1 MTPPQ
6 MIRVLLVDDHAVVRG
21 GLSFFLSTTDDIEV
35 VGEAADGEQALRLCA
50 QLQPDVVVM
59 DMLMPQM
66 DGFTAIQHIRQQ
78 HPAIRVLA
86 LTSFLEGEFVQRA
99 LQAGAS
105 GYLLKD
111 VQARDLANAIRAA
124 YAGRST
130 LAAEATQ
137 ALIQTV
143 AQPAAQQ
150 GEALSAREHE
160 VLVGLARGLS
170 NGEIA
175 AQLTISTN
183 TVRHHVRNILA
194 KLEVT
199 NRTEAVHVA
208 MQRGLVE

>member
-1 MTPPQ
+1 M
-6 MIRVLLVDDHAVVRG
+6 VRG

-50 QLQPDVVVM
+50 QLHPDVVLM
-59 DMLMPQM
+59 DMIMPHM
-66 DGFTAIQHIRQQ
+66 DGFTAMQQIRQR
-78 HPAIRVLA
+78 HPDINMIA
-86 LTSFLEGEFVQRA
+86 LTSFPDGEFVQRA

-111 VQARDLANAIRAA
+111 VQARDLAAAIRAA
-124 YAGRST
+124 KAGRST
-130 LAAEATQ
+130 LAPEATQ
-137 ALIQTV
+137 ALVQTMAQG
-143 AQPAAQQ
+143 AQP
-150 GEALSAREHE
+150 GEAISERERELLARMS
-160 VLVGLARGLS
+160 RGLS

-175 AQLTISTN
+175 SQLTISTN

>member
-1 MTPPQ
+1 MTSPT
-6 MIRVLLVDDHAVVRG
+6 IRVLLVDDHAVVRS

-50 QLQPDVVVM
+50 QLHPDVVLM
-59 DMLMPQM
+59 DMVMPGM
-66 DGFTAIQHIRQQ
+66 DGFTAIQQVHQQ
-78 HPAIRVLA
+78 QPAIRVLA
-86 LTSFLEGEFVQRA
+86 LTSFLDGAFVQRA

-111 VQARDLANAIRAA
+111 VQARDLADAIRAA

-143 AQPAAQQ
+143 AQPAQP
-150 GEALSAREHE
+150 GEPLSAREQE
-160 VLVGLARGLS
+160 VLVRMVRGLS

>member
-1 MTPPQ
+1 MTTPR
-6 MIRVLLVDDHAVVRG
+6 MIRVLIVDDHAVVRG
-21 GLSFFLSTTDDIEV
+21 GLNFFLSTTDDIEV

-50 QLQPDVVVM
+50 QLHPDVVLM

-66 DGFTAIQHIRQQ
+66 DGFTAIQHIRQRY
-78 HPAIRVLA
+78 PDIRAIA

-111 VQARDLANAIRAA
+111 VQARELANAIRAA
-124 YAGRST
+124 SAGRST
-130 LAAEATQ
+130 MASEATQ
-137 ALIQTV
+137 ALIQTM
-143 AQPAAQQ
+143 AQPTQP
-150 GEALSAREHE
+150 GEPLSARERE
-160 VLVGLARGLS
+160 VLVGLAKGLS
-170 NGEIA
+170 NSEIA

>member
-21 GLSFFLSTTDDIEV
+21 GLSYFLSTTDDIEV
-35 VGEAADGEQALRLCA
+35 VGEAANGEQALRLCA
-50 QLQPDVVVM
+50 ELHPDVVMM
-59 DMLMPQM
+59 DMIMPQM
-66 DGFTAIQHIRQQ
+66 DGFTAMQHLRLR
-78 HPAIRVLA
+78 HPDIHVIA
-86 LTSFLEGEFVQRA
+86 LTSFLDGAFVQRA
-99 LQAGAS
+99 IQAGAS

-111 VQARDLANAIRAA
+111 VQAHELADAIRAA
-124 YAGRST
+124 KGGRST
-130 LAAEATQ
+130 LAPEATQ
-137 ALIQTV
+137 ALIQAM
-143 AQPAAQQ
+143 AQPAQV
-150 GEALSAREHE
+150 GEPLSERERE
-160 VLVGLARGLS
+160 VLIRMARGLS

-175 AQLTISTN
+175 EELTISPH

>member
-1 MTPPQ
+1 MTSPT
-6 MIRVLLVDDHAVVRG
+6 IRVLLVDDHAVVRR

-35 VGEAADGEQALRLCA
+35 VGEAADGVQALRLCA
-50 QLQPDVVVM
+50 QLQPDVVLM
-59 DMLMPQM
+59 DMVMPQM
-66 DGFTAIQHIRQQ
+66 DGFTAMQQIRQRY
-78 HPAIRVLA
+78 PAIRVIA
-86 LTSFLEGEFVQRA
+86 LTSFLDGEFVQRA
-99 LQAGAS
+99 LQGGAS

-111 VQARDLANAIRAA
+111 VQARDLADAIRAA

-130 LAAEATQ
+130 LATEATQ

-143 AQPAAQQ
+143 AQPAQE
-150 GEALSAREHE
+150 GEALSERERE
-160 VLVGLARGLS
+160 VLVRMARGLN

-175 AQLTISTN
+175 AQLMISTN

>member
-1 MTPPQ
+1 MTSPT
-6 MIRVLLVDDHAVVRG
+6 IRVLRVDDHAVVRS

-35 VGEAADGEQALRLCA
+35 VGEAADGVQALRLCA
-50 QLQPDVVVM
+50 QLQPDVVLM
-59 DMLMPQM
+59 DMVMPQM
-66 DGFTAIQHIRQQ
+66 DGFTAMQQIRQRY
-78 HPAIRVLA
+78 PAIRVIA
-86 LTSFLEGEFVQRA
+86 LTSFLDGEFVQRA
-99 LQAGAS
+99 LQGGAS

-111 VQARDLANAIRAA
+111 VQARDLADAIRAA

-130 LAAEATQ
+130 LATEATQ

-143 AQPAAQQ
+143 AQPAQE
-150 GEALSAREHE
+150 GEALSERERE
-160 VLVGLARGLS
+160 VLVRMARGLN

-175 AQLTISTN
+175 AQLMISTN

>member
-1 MTPPQ
+1 MPSAT
-6 MIRVLLVDDHAVVRG
+6 IRVLLVDDHAVVRS

-50 QLQPDVVVM
+50 QLHPDVVVM

-111 VQARDLANAIRAA
+111 VQARDLADAIRAA

-137 ALIQTV
+137 ALIQIV
-143 AQPAAQQ
+143 AQPAQP
-150 GEALSAREHE
+150 GEELSEREHE
-160 VLVGLARGLS
+160 VLVRMAKGLS

-183 TVRHHVRNILA
+183 TCGTMCVISWPSWR
-194 KLEVT
+194 
-199 NRTEAVHVA
+199 
-208 MQRGLVE
+208 

>member
-1 MTPPQ
+1 VTTPR

-35 VGEAADGEQALRLCA
+35 VGEAADGEQALRMCA
-50 QLQPDVVVM
+50 QLHPDVVVM

-66 DGFTAIQHIRQQ
+66 DGFTAIQHIRQH
-78 HPAIRVLA
+78 HPAIRVIA

-111 VQARDLANAIRAA
+111 VQARDLADAIRAA

-143 AQPAAQQ
+143 AQPAQQ
-150 GEALSAREHE
+150 GEELSARE
-160 VLVGLARGLS
+160 R
-170 NGEIA
+170 
-175 AQLTISTN
+175 
-183 TVRHHVRNILA
+183 
-194 KLEVT
+194 
-199 NRTEAVHVA
+199 
-208 MQRGLVE
+208 

>member
-1 MTPPQ
+1 MTSPT
-6 MIRVLLVDDHAVVRG
+6 IRVLLVDDHAVVRS

-50 QLQPDVVVM
+50 QLQPDVVLM
-59 DMLMPQM
+59 DMVMPQM
-66 DGFTAIQHIRQQ
+66 DGFTAMQQIRQRY
-78 HPAIRVLA
+78 PAIRVIA
-86 LTSFLEGEFVQRA
+86 LTSFLDGEFVQRA
-99 LQAGAS
+99 LQGGAS

-111 VQARDLANAIRAA
+111 VQARDLADAIRAA

-130 LAAEATQ
+130 LATEATQ

-143 AQPAAQQ
+143 AQPAQG
-150 GEALSAREHE
+150 GEALSERERD
-160 VLVGLARGLS
+160 VLVRMARGLS

-175 AQLTISTN
+175 AQLMISTN

>member
-1 MTPPQ
+1 MTSHQ
-6 MIRVLLVDDHAVVRG
+6 SIRVLLVDDHAVVRG
-21 GLSFFLSTTDDIEV
+21 GLSFFLSTTEDIAV

-66 DGFTAIQHIRQQ
+66 DGFTATQQIRQ
-78 HPAIRVLA
+78 HYPGIHVIA
-86 LTSFLEGEFVQRA
+86 LTSFTDGAFVQRA

-111 VQARDLANAIRAA
+111 VQARELADAIRAA
-124 YAGRST
+124 HAGRAT
-130 LAAEATQ
+130 LAPEATQ
-137 ALIQTV
+137 ALIQTM
-143 AQPAAQQ
+143 AQPVQA
-150 GEALSAREHE
+150 GEALSERERE
-160 VLVGLARGLS
+160 VLARMARGLS

-208 MQRGLVE
+208 MQRGLVD

>member
-21 GLSFFLSTTDDIEV
+21 GLSFFLSTTDDIEI

-50 QLQPDVVVM
+50 QLHPDVVVM

-66 DGFTAIQHIRQQ
+66 DGFPAIQHIRQ
-78 HPAIRVLA
+78 HYPDIRVIA
-86 LTSFLEGEFVQRA
+86 LTSFLDGKLVQRA

-111 VQARDLANAIRAA
+111 VQARDLADAIRAA

-130 LAAEATQ
+130 LGAEATQ

-143 AQPAAQQ
+143 AQPAQQ

>member
-1 MTPPQ
+1 VTTPR

-35 VGEAADGEQALRLCA
+35 VGEAADGEQALRMCA
-50 QLQPDVVVM
+50 QLHPDVVVM

-66 DGFTAIQHIRQQ
+66 DGFTAMQQIRQH

-111 VQARDLANAIRAA
+111 VQARDLADAIRAA
-124 YAGRST
+124 SAGRST

-143 AQPAAQQ
+143 AQPAQQ
-150 GEALSAREHE
+150 GEALSARERE
-160 VLVGLARGLS
+160 VLVRMVRGLS

-175 AQLTISTN
+175 AQLVISTN
-183 TVRHHVRNILA
+183 TVRHHVHNILA
-194 KLEVT
+194 KLAVT

>member
-1 MTPPQ
+1 M
-6 MIRVLLVDDHAVVRG
+6 
-21 GLSFFLSTTDDIEV
+21 
-35 VGEAADGEQALRLCA
+35 
-50 QLQPDVVVM
+50 
-59 DMLMPQM
+59 
-66 DGFTAIQHIRQQ
+66 
-78 HPAIRVLA
+78 LA

-124 YAGRST
+124 NAGRST
-130 LAAEATQ
+130 LAAEAAQ

-143 AQPAAQQ
+143 AQPVQP
-150 GEALSAREHE
+150 GEALSARERE
-160 VLVGLARGLS
+160 VLVRMVRGLS

-183 TVRHHVRNILA
+183 TVRHHVHNILA
-194 KLEVT
+194 KLVVT

>member
-1 MTPPQ
+1 MPSAT
-6 MIRVLLVDDHAVVRG
+6 IRVLLVDDHAVVRG

-35 VGEAADGEQALRLCA
+35 VGEAANGEQALRLCA

-111 VQARDLANAIRAA
+111 VQARDLADAIRAA

-143 AQPAAQQ
+143 AQPAQP
-150 GEALSAREHE
+150 GEELAAREHE

>member
-1 MTPPQ
+1 MPSPTT
-6 MIRVLLVDDHAVVRG
+6 IRVLLVDDHAVVRS
-21 GLSFFLSTTDDIEV
+21 GLSFFFSTTDDLEV
-35 VGEAADGEQALRLCA
+35 VGEAADGEEALSLCA
-50 QLQPDVVVM
+50 QLHPDVVVM
-59 DMLMPQM
+59 DMLMPRM
-66 DGFTAIQHIRQQ
+66 DGFTAIQYIRQ
-78 HPAIRVLA
+78 HYPSIRVLA
-86 LTSFLEGEFVQRA
+86 LTSFLDGAFVQRA

-124 YAGRST
+124 HAGRST

-137 ALIQTV
+137 ALIQTM
-143 AQPAAQQ
+143 AQPAQE

-160 VLVGLARGLS
+160 VLAGVVRGLS
-170 NGEIA
+170 NSEIA
-175 AQLTISTN
+175 ALLTISIN

-208 MQRGLVE
+208 MQRGLVD

>member
-1 MTPPQ
+1 VTTPQ
-6 MIRVLLVDDHAVVRG
+6 MIRVLIVDDHAVVRG
-21 GLSFFLSTTDDIEV
+21 GLNFFLSTTDDIEV
-35 VGEAADGEQALRLCA
+35 VGEAADGEQALHMSA
-50 QLQPDVVVM
+50 QLHPDVVLM
-59 DMLMPQM
+59 DMMMPQM
-66 DGFTAIQHIRQQ
+66 DGFTAMQLIRERYPHIRV
-78 HPAIRVLA
+78 IA

-111 VQARDLANAIRAA
+111 VQARDLADAIRAA
-124 YAGRST
+124 NAGRST
-130 LAAEATQ
+130 LAQEATQ
-137 ALIQTV
+137 ALIRTM
-143 AQPAAQQ
+143 AQPAQP
-150 GEALSAREHE
+150 GEALSERERE
-160 VLVGLARGLS
+160 VLVHMARGLS